1 MRASCSSHH
10 DDVLLTH
17 VETAGLTIAS
27 LKMNE
32 YQREGGTIMES
43 QTLTGHQ
50 SRHSRVSWGGIWA
63 GLFVGLGIQIVL
75 TALGLG
81 VGLTSSG
88 SSATDYIIHLPRGIE
103 VWSGLA
109 WLFSAFLGGYVAAWM
124 SGTNDRAAGVFHGFV
139 TWGIMMT
146 VLFDTAIVLLA
157 LMRLTGHMTMPMTPL
172 VKAAAW
178 WTFASGIVSMGCAF
192 LGGRIGV
199 LAAEH
204 SVEMKAMQQV
214 A

>member
-1 MRASCSSHH
+1 M
-10 DDVLLTH
+10 DT
-17 VETAGLTIAS
+17 
-27 LKMNE
+27 
-32 YQREGGTIMES
+32 

-63 GLFVGLGIQIVL
+63 GLFVGLGIQIML

-81 VGLTSSG
+81 IGLTSSG
-88 SSATDYIIHLPRGIE
+88 SSATDYIIHLPRGVE
-103 VWSGLA
+103 VWSGLV
-109 WLFSAFLGGYVAAWM
+109 WLFSTFLGGYVAAWM
-124 SGTNDRAAGVFHGFV
+124 SGAYDRAAGVFHGFV

-146 VLFDTAIVLLA
+146 VLFGTTMLSME
-157 LMRLTGHMTMPMTPL
+157 LMRLTIHMTTPMTPL

-178 WTFASGIVSMGCAF
+178 WAFVSGIISLGCAY

-199 LAAEH
+199 RAAEH
-204 SVEMKAMQQV
+204 SVEKKAMQQV